1 MFKPKNVL
9 VPATGA
15 LVLSF
20 LVSIISTGNF
30 GFSLLRAFLF
40 FLLFA
45 VLGFGISFLNDRF
58 LSVGDDFTAGGGE
71 EGVPRRSSGN
81 AVDIVIDDE
90 NLTDDGDSPRFN
102 VEHNTRTLG
111 DRDTEVPLKASS
123 VPQQASERPAEVSQS
138 QEKSEVSASEV
149 SGSASA
155 GFVPVNLAEAPSSVQ
170 ASGASETSAAESS
183 PDSSESV
190 SVLLQPAHAPAG
202 KINAERAAQMK
213 EIDDLPDL
221 GSSEDGS
228 DGEEGL
234 IESSDFASLGESTEE
249 EKVSVVD
256 GEKAK
261 DHDTETM
268 AKAIRT
274 LLKRE

>member
-123 VPQQASERPAEVSQS
+123 VPQQASERPAEVSQI
-138 QEKSEVSASEV
+138 QEKSEV

-155 GFVPVNLAEAPSSVQ
+155 GFVPVNLAEAPGSVQ
-170 ASGASETSAAESS
+170 ASGASETSAAEFS

>member
-30 GFSLLRAFLF
+30 GSSLFRAFLF

-71 EGVPRRSSGN
+71 ESVPRRSSGN

-111 DRDTEVPLKASS
+111 ERDTEAPSKASS
-123 VPQQASERPAEVSQS
+123 VSQQVSESSAEMSRAPENSDVPQQEN
-138 QEKSEVSASEV
+138 
-149 SGSASA
+149 SGGAAAA
-155 GFVPVNLAEAPSSVQ
+155 GFVPVNLAEPAGSGSSQNV
-170 ASGASETSAAESS
+170 SGTSAAGVPDAAPVSS
-183 PDSSESV
+183 
-190 SVLLQPAHAPAG
+190 QPAQSSSG
-202 KINAERAAQMK
+202 KVNSERAAQMK

>member
-30 GFSLLRAFLF
+30 GSSLFRAFLF

-45 VLGFGISFLNDRF
+45 VLGFGVSFLNDRF

-111 DRDTEVPLKASS
+111 ERDTEAPSEASS
-123 VPQQASERPAEVSQS
+123 VPQQASESSAEMSRTPENSDVPQ
-138 QEKSEVSASEV
+138 QEN
-149 SGSASA
+149 SGGAAAAAAA
-155 GFVPVNLAEAPSSVQ
+155 GFVPVNLAEQAGSGSSQNV
-170 ASGASETSAAESS
+170 SETPAAGVPDAAPVSS
-183 PDSSESV
+183 
-190 SVLLQPAHAPAG
+190 QPAQSSSG
-202 KINAERAAQMK
+202 KVNSERAAQIK

>member
-30 GFSLLRAFLF
+30 GSSLLRAFLF

-45 VLGFGISFLNDRF
+45 VLGFGVSFLNDRF

-111 DRDTEVPLKASS
+111 ERDTEAPSEASS
-123 VPQQASERPAEVSQS
+123 VPQQASESSAEMSRTPENSDVPQ
-138 QEKSEVSASEV
+138 QEN
-149 SGSASA
+149 SGGAAAA
-155 GFVPVNLAEAPSSVQ
+155 GFVPVNLAEQAGSGSSQNV
-170 ASGASETSAAESS
+170 SETPAAGVPDAAPVSS
-183 PDSSESV
+183 
-190 SVLLQPAHAPAG
+190 QPAQSSSG
-202 KINAERAAQMK
+202 KVNSERAAQIK
-213 EIDDLPDL
+213 ERAERLELPVNNIQIL
-221 GSSEDGS
+221 
-228 DGEEGL
+228 
-234 IESSDFASLGESTEE
+234 
-249 EKVSVVD
+249 
-256 GEKAK
+256 
-261 DHDTETM
+261 
-268 AKAIRT
+268 
-274 LLKRE
+274 